1 MSAMGAGA
9 VTGYAGPVGEED
21 ENRTIYREMQEN
33 YFIKREN
40 LMEELKLRKAIR
52 NIITENKKKELNEEQ
67 RLRSVIRKMLTEA
80 KQADE
85 VVYQNTGI
93 NKLRDLLRNII
104 PSIQDDYKDLTTSIE
119 QRQAYINHLMAG
131 IKNLLNIADLSKNT
145 EETSKEKEL
154 EEDIE
159 IDVFKKD
166 PSKIDLGLN
175 KKEKPAPEPED
186 SRSEEEK
193 LVSGDEMPLDPDQL
207 TGMREAAI
215 TLKKIKTQIT
225 DTYETLSNPEDE
237 KAFKDYILPNIEA
250 HVEEFESEITAT
262 SEVEVENPEGS
273 VEVEE
278 LVEEP
283 TVEDQL
289 ELSE

>member
-1 MSAMGAGA
+1 M
-9 VTGYAGPVGEED
+9 
-21 ENRTIYREMQEN
+21 
-33 YFIKREN
+33 
-40 LMEELKLRKAIR
+40 
-52 NIITENKKKELNEEQ
+52 II
-67 RLRSVIRKMLTEA
+67 
-80 KQADE
+80 
-85 VVYQNTGI
+85 
-93 NKLRDLLRNII
+93 
-104 PSIQDDYKDLTTSIE
+104 
-119 QRQAYINHLMAG
+119 
-131 IKNLLNIADLSKNT
+131 
-145 EETSKEKEL
+145 KEL

-289 ELSE
+289 ELSEELLYKLSSLL